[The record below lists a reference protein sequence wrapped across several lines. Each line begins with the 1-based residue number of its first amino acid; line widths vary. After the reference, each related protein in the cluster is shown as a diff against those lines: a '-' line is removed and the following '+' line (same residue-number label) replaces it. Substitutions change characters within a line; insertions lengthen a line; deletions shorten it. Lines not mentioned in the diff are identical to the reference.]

1 MERIVMRTLRS
12 TEAQMRVIETILAS
26 FIIVFALSFVN
37 MFAIVPT
44 SPKYELTDLE
54 KMGYSALH
62 DLDQNG
68 LLASFIY
75 NEEWENVTAALNVML
90 PVDLYFNMTVY
101 DLDGTVVNNAKIF
114 YGDQET
120 FGASNNIASVTYVL
134 VGYGATYKPRILIL
148 QLARG

>member
-1 MERIVMRTLRS
+1 MERIVMRTLIS
-12 TEAQMRVIETILAS
+12 NKAQMRVIETILAS

-37 MFAIVPT
+37 MFAISPT

-68 LLASFIY
+68 LLTSFIY
-75 NEEWENVTAALNVML
+75 KEEWENLTAALNVML
-90 PVDLYFNMTVY
+90 PVDVYFNMTVY
-101 DLDGTVVNNAKIF
+101 DLNGTIVNSAKIF

-120 FGASNNIASVTYVL
+120 FSDSNNIASVTYTL
-134 VGYGATYKPRILIL
+134 VGYGATYNPRILIL
-148 QLARG
+148 QLAKG